1 MHPVAEL
8 GQRDPRGF
16 YYVFGSDAAA
26 ESLVR
31 TFTGLGMVASVN
43 HPFSVAQLSP
53 VYAGSA
59 LYLSFF
65 VVALAAVT
73 MTGAGVLLNAKA
85 YGVLRLQGK
94 SFWQILLRDTR
105 QLAVFWSIAFGSV
118 SAVTLLLL
126 GLYNGLAW
134 IGWFTSIA
142 LGIAAVLSLIALVT
156 HAIMLRLTFRTDV
169 LRALKGE
176 LPAKAASLSA
186 YLVRIPALL
195 LALSIATA
203 VVLAGQDVLA
213 RQESR
218 KAYAKIG
225 DTASVRF
232 NGSLASEAALRALD
246 ENVGPWL
253 RRADRDGQ
261 IIVAGHRDLRLAAI
275 PGLTK
280 GDLLI
285 VNESFLAEQP
295 VLDPSGHRH
304 EPTAGVPDRVRL
316 LVPESLA
323 QYADRLKERTPGWL
337 SPSDPDKVGPAQVKT
352 LRSKDGQR
360 VFTYNPRGKSQAAD
374 NPGADDSLVTD
385 PVIIVFPD
393 GSPFLSD
400 KSYTAYASQRSV
412 VFRDPDDVTA
422 AIKERH
428 LESYV
433 TAVTPVGQD
442 AAVEL
447 RRIDGDFRLQVFN
460 LVVAVAVLLI
470 TGVGVCIVHSR
481 KNAQAIFARHISGW
495 TFTATHRPVLLLEG
509 LLAMFLAGWVPF
521 QVWQQNQDLAQYA
534 ALGVPAP
541 VRPPGSPDSTSASAA
556 GSSPSRSRRCSWP
569 LSSSTAGSSRKE
581 QPSRDSSPF
590 HRSRH
595 MIEIAD
601 LSKSFGTRTLW
612 SGLGFTVAR
621 GELLALV
628 GPSGSGK
635 STLLNCLGLLD
646 GPTSGAI
653 RHEGRDITG
662 FGPRATRHY
671 RRDVLGYLFQNYGL
685 IESATVA
692 ANLEVAIKPRRA
704 RKGTPTVAEA
714 LERVG
719 LAGREKE
726 HVHRLSGGEQQRVA
740 LARLVVKQPALVLA
754 DEPTGALDHDNT
766 TMVVDILRAMS
777 DDGCAVV
784 IATHDDAVRDRC
796 DTVLPVGSATRP
808 EPVKERQ
815 PS

>member
-1 MHPVAEL
+1 MLHRGIKFVHAIVLAYSAVLAFLFFRGLDEDWVLGHSAVVWVTDSDGSASGSEVAHVVAEFAEKQRATVAREVPDLKIPSSRRHLYLAPGGPHSDWLEDGYPAFSSGYRTDVHPVAEL

-94 SFWQILLRDTR
+94 SFGQILLRDTR

-142 LGIAAVLSLIALVT
+142 LGIAAVLSLIALAT

-195 LALSIATA
+195 LALGIATA

-337 SPSDPDKVGPAQVKT
+337 SPSDPDKVGPAQVET

-541 VRPPGSPDSTSASAA
+541 RAPARFTGLDLGISCGLVAIEVAA
-556 GSSPSRSRRCSWP
+556 
-569 LSSSTAGSSRKE
+569 
-581 QPSRDSSPF
+581 
-590 HRSRH
+590 
-595 MIEIAD
+595 
-601 LSKSFGTRTLW
+601 
-612 SGLGFTVAR
+612 V
-621 GELLALV
+621 LLALV
-628 GPSGSGK
+628 VF
-635 STLLNCLGLLD
+635 
-646 GPTSGAI
+646 
-653 RHEGRDITG
+653 H
-662 FGPRATRHY
+662 
-671 RRDVLGYLFQNYGL
+671 RR
-685 IESATVA
+685 I
-692 ANLEVAIKPRRA
+692 
-704 RKGTPTVAEA
+704 
-714 LERVG
+714 
-719 LAGREKE
+719 
-726 HVHRLSGGEQQRVA
+726 
-740 LARLVVKQPALVLA
+740 
-754 DEPTGALDHDNT
+754 
-766 TMVVDILRAMS
+766 
-777 DDGCAVV
+777 
-784 IATHDDAVRDRC
+784 
-796 DTVLPVGSATRP
+796 
-808 EPVKERQ
+808 VKEGATE
-815 PS
+815 S

>member
-1 MHPVAEL
+1 MLHRGIKFVHAIVLAYSAVLAFLFFRGLDEDWVLGHSAVVWVTDSDGSASGSEVAHVVAEFAEKQRATVAREVPDLKIPSSRRHLYLAPGGPHSDWLEDGYPAFSSGYRTDVHPVAEL

-94 SFWQILLRDTR
+94 SFGQILLRDTR

-142 LGIAAVLSLIALVT
+142 LGIAAVLSLIALAT

-169 LRALKGE
+169 LPALKGE

-203 VVLAGQDVLA
+203 VVLAGQDVRA

-295 VLDPSGHRH
+295 VLDPAGHRH

-352 LRSKDGQR
+352 VRSKDGQR

-541 VRPPGSPDSTSASAA
+541 RAPARFTGLDLGISCGLVAIEVAA
-556 GSSPSRSRRCSWP
+556 
-569 LSSSTAGSSRKE
+569 
-581 QPSRDSSPF
+581 
-590 HRSRH
+590 
-595 MIEIAD
+595 
-601 LSKSFGTRTLW
+601 
-612 SGLGFTVAR
+612 V
-621 GELLALV
+621 LLALV
-628 GPSGSGK
+628 VF
-635 STLLNCLGLLD
+635 
-646 GPTSGAI
+646 
-653 RHEGRDITG
+653 H
-662 FGPRATRHY
+662 
-671 RRDVLGYLFQNYGL
+671 RR
-685 IESATVA
+685 I
-692 ANLEVAIKPRRA
+692 
-704 RKGTPTVAEA
+704 
-714 LERVG
+714 
-719 LAGREKE
+719 
-726 HVHRLSGGEQQRVA
+726 
-740 LARLVVKQPALVLA
+740 
-754 DEPTGALDHDNT
+754 
-766 TMVVDILRAMS
+766 
-777 DDGCAVV
+777 
-784 IATHDDAVRDRC
+784 
-796 DTVLPVGSATRP
+796 
-808 EPVKERQ
+808 VKEGATE
-815 PS
+815 S

>member
-1 MHPVAEL
+1 MLHRGIKFVHAIVLAYSAVLAFLFFRGLDEDWVLGHSAVVWVTDSDGSASGSEVAHVVAEFAEKERATVAREVPDLKIPSSRRHLYLAPGGPHSDWLEDGYPAFSSGYRTDVHPVAEL

-541 VRPPGSPDSTSASAA
+541 RAPARFTGLDLGISCGLVAIEVAA
-556 GSSPSRSRRCSWP
+556 
-569 LSSSTAGSSRKE
+569 
-581 QPSRDSSPF
+581 
-590 HRSRH
+590 
-595 MIEIAD
+595 
-601 LSKSFGTRTLW
+601 
-612 SGLGFTVAR
+612 V
-621 GELLALV
+621 LLALV
-628 GPSGSGK
+628 VF
-635 STLLNCLGLLD
+635 
-646 GPTSGAI
+646 
-653 RHEGRDITG
+653 H
-662 FGPRATRHY
+662 
-671 RRDVLGYLFQNYGL
+671 RR
-685 IESATVA
+685 I
-692 ANLEVAIKPRRA
+692 
-704 RKGTPTVAEA
+704 
-714 LERVG
+714 
-719 LAGREKE
+719 
-726 HVHRLSGGEQQRVA
+726 
-740 LARLVVKQPALVLA
+740 
-754 DEPTGALDHDNT
+754 
-766 TMVVDILRAMS
+766 
-777 DDGCAVV
+777 
-784 IATHDDAVRDRC
+784 
-796 DTVLPVGSATRP
+796 
-808 EPVKERQ
+808 VKEGATE
-815 PS
+815 S

>member
-1 MHPVAEL
+1 MLHRGIKFVHAIVLAYSAVLAFLFFRGLDEDWVLGHSAVVWVTDSDGSASGSEVAHVVAEFAEKERATVAREVPDLKIPSSRRHLYLAPGGPHSDWLEDGYPAFSSGYRTDVHPVAEL

-541 VRPPGSPDSTSASAA
+541 RAPARFTG
-556 GSSPSRSRRCSWP
+556 
-569 LSSSTAGSSRKE
+569 L
-581 QPSRDSSPF
+581 
-590 HRSRH
+590 
-595 MIEIAD
+595 D
-601 LSKSFGTRTLW
+601 LGISFGL
-612 SGLGFTVAR
+612 VAI
-621 GELLALV
+621 EVAAVLLALV
-628 GPSGSGK
+628 VF
-635 STLLNCLGLLD
+635 
-646 GPTSGAI
+646 
-653 RHEGRDITG
+653 H
-662 FGPRATRHY
+662 
-671 RRDVLGYLFQNYGL
+671 RR
-685 IESATVA
+685 I
-692 ANLEVAIKPRRA
+692 
-704 RKGTPTVAEA
+704 
-714 LERVG
+714 
-719 LAGREKE
+719 
-726 HVHRLSGGEQQRVA
+726 
-740 LARLVVKQPALVLA
+740 
-754 DEPTGALDHDNT
+754 
-766 TMVVDILRAMS
+766 
-777 DDGCAVV
+777 
-784 IATHDDAVRDRC
+784 
-796 DTVLPVGSATRP
+796 
-808 EPVKERQ
+808 VKEGATE
-815 PS
+815 S

>member
-1 MHPVAEL
+1 MLHRGIKFVHAIVLAYSAVLAFLFFRGLDEDWVLGHSAVVWVTDSDGSASGSEVAHVVAEFAEKQRATVAREVPDLKIPSSRRHLYLAPGGPHSDWLEDGYPAFSSGYRTDVHPVAEL

-94 SFWQILLRDTR
+94 SFGQILLRDTR

-142 LGIAAVLSLIALVT
+142 LGIAAVLSLIALAT

-169 LRALKGE
+169 LPALKGE

-352 LRSKDGQR
+352 VRSKDGQR

-541 VRPPGSPDSTSASAA
+541 RAPARFTGLDLGISCGLVAIEVAA
-556 GSSPSRSRRCSWP
+556 
-569 LSSSTAGSSRKE
+569 
-581 QPSRDSSPF
+581 
-590 HRSRH
+590 
-595 MIEIAD
+595 
-601 LSKSFGTRTLW
+601 
-612 SGLGFTVAR
+612 V
-621 GELLALV
+621 LLALV
-628 GPSGSGK
+628 VF
-635 STLLNCLGLLD
+635 
-646 GPTSGAI
+646 
-653 RHEGRDITG
+653 H
-662 FGPRATRHY
+662 
-671 RRDVLGYLFQNYGL
+671 RR
-685 IESATVA
+685 I
-692 ANLEVAIKPRRA
+692 
-704 RKGTPTVAEA
+704 
-714 LERVG
+714 
-719 LAGREKE
+719 
-726 HVHRLSGGEQQRVA
+726 
-740 LARLVVKQPALVLA
+740 
-754 DEPTGALDHDNT
+754 
-766 TMVVDILRAMS
+766 
-777 DDGCAVV
+777 
-784 IATHDDAVRDRC
+784 
-796 DTVLPVGSATRP
+796 
-808 EPVKERQ
+808 VKEGATE
-815 PS
+815 S